1 MQLYG
6 SGFTLRPWMIDD
18 APAMQKHA
26 DNPNVYDFLLD
37 RFPKPYTLNDAIAFI
52 NSRPNIPGLHLTIE
66 VDGEA
71 VGALGIELRG
81 DVYRKTPLLGYW
93 LSEAHWGKG
102 IMPGAVKLI
111 TTHAF
116 NSLDIIC
123 IQACVLSK
131 NPKSMRVL
139 EKAGYEKQGILRQSV
154 IKNEG
159 VFDEYVYAAYK
170 NM

>member
-1 MQLYG
+1 MHLYG
-6 SGFTLRPWMIDD
+6 NGFTLRPWTIND
-18 APAMQKHA
+18 APAMQRHA
-26 DNPNVYDFLLD
+26 DNANVYDFLLD

-52 NSRPNIPGLHLTIE
+52 NSRTNIAGLHLAIE
-66 VDGEA
+66 VNGEA
-71 VGALGIELRG
+71 IGALGVELRS

-102 IMPGAVKLI
+102 IMPEAVKLI
-111 TTHAF
+111 TQHAF
-116 NSLDIIC
+116 DTLNIIC

-154 IKNEG
+154 IKNEE
-159 VFDEYVYAAYK
+159 VFDEHVYAAYK
-170 NM
+170 IR